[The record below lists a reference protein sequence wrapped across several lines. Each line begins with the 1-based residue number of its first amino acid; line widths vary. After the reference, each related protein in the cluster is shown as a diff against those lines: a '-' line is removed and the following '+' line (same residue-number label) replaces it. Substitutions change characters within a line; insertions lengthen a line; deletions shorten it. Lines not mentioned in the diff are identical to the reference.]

1 MADLITSTNPRAFAS
16 LGNANN
22 IKTGTNTRTFLAS
35 GYIPIVG
42 VLKSGTNPRSFSAFS
57 NTGVMRPGTN
67 PRTFLATG
75 FIVPFGILS
84 AGTNPRKFSATGIP
98 GTVFIARTNTRTFF
112 ANGSGQIPIGAL
124 LSGTNPRQV
133 SILAAIP
140 ESENFT
146 VMVLNLMN
154 KLPSFY
160 SNYNFN
166 SACPFNGG
174 YLAIGPAGIY
184 TLTGDSDSGAP
195 INASILTG
203 DSNYGTDRIKT
214 DPEIFLNY
222 SGGEMQV
229 SVYVDESDQI
239 GPFQVPQ
246 PEGNRTQTRRARLPK
261 GLRGS
266 RLQYLIENVNG
277 DSFNFQSADLGMN
290 VSQRRIH

>member
-1 MADLITSTNPRAFAS
+1 M
-16 LGNANN
+16 N
-22 IKTGTNTRTFLAS
+22 ILT
-35 GYIPIVG
+35 
-42 VLKSGTNPRSFSAFS
+42 GTNPRGFSAIIPS
-57 NTGVMRPGTN
+57 TILETGTN
-67 PRTFLATG
+67 PRGFSANLKVGTLIKIKTATNASGFSAQLYPGIGFTFKT
-75 FIVPFGILS
+75 
-84 AGTNPRKFSATGIP
+84 GTNPRKFSMKLNGGFLIKTG
-98 GTVFIARTNTRTFF
+98 TNARSFSMVL
-112 ANGSGQIPIGAL
+112 AGVPELAL
-124 LSGTNPRQV
+124 KTGTNPRKVQ
-133 SILAAIP
+133 ILMALPQNEA
-140 ESENFT
+140 FT
-146 VMVLNLMN
+146 VLVLNLMN

-160 SNYNFN
+160 ENYNFN
-166 SACPFNGG
+166 SACPFNNG

-277 DSFNFQSADLGMN
+277 DSSNFQSADLGMN